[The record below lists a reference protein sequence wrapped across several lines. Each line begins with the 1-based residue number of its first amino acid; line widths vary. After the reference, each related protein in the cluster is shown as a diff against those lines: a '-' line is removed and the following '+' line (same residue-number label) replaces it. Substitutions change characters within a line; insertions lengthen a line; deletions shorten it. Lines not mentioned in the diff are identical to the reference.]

1 MEINKTSLHVFRA
14 RICGAALA
22 TLAAVVLVVVQ
33 HSDNAVVRPS
43 LLQQHH
49 PAKAAAHSRLAE
61 MALRKVSQINEVPS
75 ALKALD
81 PVARTVSLSEDDR
94 IIAEARKEVLAAQH
108 KIAHMSLFEVKRTMK
123 DALKRDEK
131 MKKKDHFGVVYS
143 GASAP
148 VSLKGRV
155 MALAT
160 DPTAIN
166 HAVSKAAAELW
177 GSGNTMKLADHQE
190 KKLEKTQEL
199 AAVRIKKF
207 AKTLLASQRKAAAE
221 LHDLEKH
228 FG

>member
-1 MEINKTSLHVFRA
+1 MDRGMGRRVG
-14 RICGAALA
+14 ICGVALA

-33 HSDNAVVRPS
+33 HSDNAVVRPA
-43 LLQQHH
+43 LQQQH
-49 PAKAAAHSRLAE
+49 PAKTAAHSRLAE
-61 MALRKVSQINEVPS
+61 MALRKVSQHNEVPS

-108 KIAHMSLFEVKRTMK
+108 KMARMSLFQAPSVKMAMK
-123 DALKRDEK
+123 DAELKKDEK
-131 MKKKDHFGVVYS
+131 MKKEDHFGVVYS

-160 DPTAIN
+160 DPKAIN

-177 GSGNTMKLADHQE
+177 GPGNTMKLADYQE

-199 AAVRIKKF
+199 AAVRIKNF

>member
-1 MEINKTSLHVFRA
+1 MNGRVGAVLSL
-14 RICGAALA
+14 L
-22 TLAAVVLVVVQ
+22 AVVLVVVR
-33 HSDNAVVRPS
+33 HSDNAVVRPA
-43 LLQQHH
+43 LLLH
-49 PAKAAAHSRLAE
+49 PSKAAAHSRLAE
-61 MALRKVSQINEVPS
+61 MALRKIYEHNEAPS
-75 ALKALD
+75 SLRALD

-108 KIAHMSLFEVKRTMK
+108 KMAHMSLFQEPAVKKTME
-123 DALKRDEK
+123 DALKKDEK
-131 MKKKDHFGVVYS
+131 MKKEDHFGVVYS

-160 DPTAIN
+160 DPKAIN

-177 GSGNTMKLADHQE
+177 GPGNTMKLADYQE

-199 AAVRIKKF
+199 AAVRIKNF

-221 LHDLEKH
+221 LHELEKH

>member
-1 MEINKTSLHVFRA
+1 MERRLRV
-14 RICGAALA
+14 CGAALA
-22 TLAAVVLVVVQ
+22 TLAAVVLIVVQ
-33 HSDNAVVRPS
+33 HSENVVVRPA
-43 LLQQHH
+43 LLQQH

-61 MALRKVSQINEVPS
+61 MALRKVSQHNEVPS

-108 KIAHMSLFEVKRTMK
+108 KMAHMSLFQEPAVKKTME
-123 DALKRDEK
+123 DALKKDEK
-131 MKKKDHFGVVYS
+131 MKKEDHFGVVYS

-160 DPTAIN
+160 DPKAIN

-199 AAVRIKKF
+199 AAVRIKNF

>member
-1 MEINKTSLHVFRA
+1 
-14 RICGAALA
+14 
-22 TLAAVVLVVVQ
+22 
-33 HSDNAVVRPS
+33 
-43 LLQQHH
+43 
-49 PAKAAAHSRLAE
+49 
-61 MALRKVSQINEVPS
+61 MALRKIYEHNEAPS
-75 ALKALD
+75 SLRALD

-94 IIAEARKEVLAAQH
+94 IIEEAREEVLAAQH
-108 KIAHMSLFEVKRTMK
+108 KMAHMSLFQEPAAKKPMQK
-123 DALKRDEK
+123 KALK
-131 MKKKDHFGVVYS
+131 MKEEDHFGVVYS

-160 DPTAIN
+160 DPKAIN

-177 GSGNTMKLADHQE
+177 GPGNTMKLADYQE

-199 AAVRIKKF
+199 AAVRIKNF

-221 LHDLEKH
+221 LHNLEKH